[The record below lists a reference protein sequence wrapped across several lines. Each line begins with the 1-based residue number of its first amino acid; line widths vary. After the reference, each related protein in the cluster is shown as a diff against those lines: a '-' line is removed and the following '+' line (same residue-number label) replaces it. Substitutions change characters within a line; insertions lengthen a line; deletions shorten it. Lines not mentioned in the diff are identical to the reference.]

1 MASAAADGTVDDLL
15 ADARRLGHP
24 VTARLITDWVA
35 RGLLDH
41 PHRRSRGRGHGSTK
55 AVYSAHQRELFAVL
69 LAHRAQAG
77 RTSPLTAIP
86 IAIWVYWGDD
96 YVPLRQARRA
106 LATWLDAHRQPPRH
120 RAALTAD
127 RLLDQITHPD
137 AAPADRDQ
145 LRQLLIEA
153 VYTGRVDTLDQLRR
167 AVQRVFDPH
176 DQGRMLGPPAA
187 PLTPETIV
195 APALRREAAAVA
207 VLRDQPP
214 DQIWQQARQMLRD
227 GLADYLRQQP
237 QLAAQAGQ
245 LTDLF
250 AAPTLDQLVN
260 GVVPNLLFALGVAL
274 DPARPPEA
282 R

>member
-35 RGLLDH
+35 RG
-41 PHRRSRGRGHGSTK
+41 RGCAGAGGRAGRGHGSTK

-120 RAALTAD
+120 RAAQ
-127 RLLDQITHPD
+127 RSGSG
-137 AAPADRDQ
+137 APASQ
-145 LRQLLIEA
+145 
-153 VYTGRVDTLDQLRR
+153 RR
-167 AVQRVFDPH
+167 RSQ
-176 DQGRMLGPPAA
+176 
-187 PLTPETIV
+187 
-195 APALRREAAAVA
+195 
-207 VLRDQPP
+207 
-214 DQIWQQARQMLRD
+214 
-227 GLADYLRQQP
+227 
-237 QLAAQAGQ
+237 
-245 LTDLF
+245 
-250 AAPTLDQLVN
+250 
-260 GVVPNLLFALGVAL
+260 
-274 DPARPPEA
+274 
-282 R
+282 